1 MRSKAVANWIRL
13 CAALSCS
20 IVIAAC
26 GGGAVGS
33 GGTGVVPQGVA
44 VGTVNGFG
52 SVIIDGIRF
61 DDRNTAAVEELEPGN
76 DVVTEV
82 QLGERVEVAFEQA
95 GVAKTLRVD
104 AALAGPVSS
113 IVNAAQFVVLGQTVE
128 VNASVATGPVT
139 QFAGGYM
146 SAADV
151 MPSDAVEVHGPIAR
165 RGTSFVI
172 QATRIEKKAALPTYL
187 KVTGL
192 ISDLGSGGAAVFKL
206 GELSVDAGAAAVLP
220 AGRNL
225 ANGQVAS
232 VLALPSAL
240 SAPAGGT
247 PTLGAAQVRV
257 RDLPSDGSAAY
268 VGGSVAALDT
278 TAYTFQLDGL
288 TVSYGSA
295 VVAPSAAALAD
306 GTYVRVRGNLLAD
319 GSLAAASVTV
329 RDGHDEPEA
338 ELKGNIVRYDAATQT
353 FTVRDVVV
361 DASQATLEGCPA
373 SGLADGLY
381 VAIEGSLSTTKVI
394 AKTVHCQAEPSGA
407 TVEREGTAATV
418 DTTAMTFVLN
428 RSGTPSVA
436 VSWTALTFFRN
447 LTPQTL
453 EGKRIEVVGTF
464 ANGVLEASAVKLD
477 D

>member
-61 DDRNTAAVEELEPGN
+61 DDRNTAAVEELEPGK

-220 AGRNL
+220 AG
-225 ANGQVAS
+225 
-232 VLALPSAL
+232 
-240 SAPAGGT
+240 
-247 PTLGAAQVRV
+247 
-257 RDLPSDGSAAY
+257 
-268 VGGSVAALDT
+268 
-278 TAYTFQLDGL
+278 
-288 TVSYGSA
+288 
-295 VVAPSAAALAD
+295 
-306 GTYVRVRGNLLAD
+306 
-319 GSLAAASVTV
+319 
-329 RDGHDEPEA
+329 
-338 ELKGNIVRYDAATQT
+338 
-353 FTVRDVVV
+353 
-361 DASQATLEGCPA
+361 
-373 SGLADGLY
+373 
-381 VAIEGSLSTTKVI
+381 
-394 AKTVHCQAEPSGA
+394 
-407 TVEREGTAATV
+407 
-418 DTTAMTFVLN
+418 
-428 RSGTPSVA
+428 
-436 VSWTALTFFRN
+436 
-447 LTPQTL
+447 
-453 EGKRIEVVGTF
+453 
-464 ANGVLEASAVKLD
+464 
-477 D
+477 